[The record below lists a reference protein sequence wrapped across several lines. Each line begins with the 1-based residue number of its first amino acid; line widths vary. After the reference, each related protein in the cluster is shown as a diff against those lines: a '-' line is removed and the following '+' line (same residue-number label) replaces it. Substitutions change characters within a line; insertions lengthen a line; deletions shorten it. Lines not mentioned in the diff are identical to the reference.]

1 MASNPLYRLLTGD
14 SGLML
19 GSAQRMGD
27 IGVPAVP
34 VTAVVGVKGWSLVS
48 GLLPREVNDGVVTLS
63 EASAPWLTDVVQ
75 VPVTHTF
82 LPSDSRVTAVILQ
95 RLRN

>member
-1 MASNPLYRLLTGD
+1 
-14 SGLML
+14 ML

-34 VTAVVGVKGWSLVS
+34 VTAVVGVKGWSLVA
-48 GLLPREVNDGVVTLS
+48 GFLPSEINDGVVTVS
-63 EASAPWLTDVVQ
+63 EASAPWLTDVVR

-82 LPSDSRVTAVILQ
+82 LPSDTRVSAVILE
-95 RLRN
+95 RLQN